1 MLEVI
6 NIKKS
11 FNGLKLLKDVSFS
24 ISQGSITSLFGEN
37 GSGKTTVSNILSGF
51 VAPDSGKIIFNDID
65 ITRMNPVSISKNG
78 IGRVWQTPRI
88 FRNLSALEN
97 LMLASRNHPGEKSL
111 NYFFR
116 IKEIFRVENVVRDKA
131 VHIADQINLLSKV
144 NETAGSFSFGEQ
156 KLLSIGML
164 LLNEST
170 LLILDEPFTGINGK
184 SVDHISEVLLNLRNI
199 GKTILI
205 IEHNRTKAEKISNK
219 IFNLVDGKIIQT
231 EIMHS

>member
-1 MLEVI
+1 MLEAI

-11 FNGLKLLKDVSFS
+11 FNGLNVLKDISFS

-37 GSGKTTVSNILSGF
+37 GSGKTTISNILSGF
-51 VAPDSGKIIFNDID
+51 VTPDFGRIVFNDKD
-65 ITRMNPVSISKNG
+65 ITRMNPVSISNIG

-88 FRNLSALEN
+88 FRNLSVLEN
-97 LMLASRNHPGEKSL
+97 LMLAARNHPGEKSF

-116 IKEIFRVENVVRDKA
+116 IKEIFNVENAVRNKA
-131 VHIADQINLLSKV
+131 MYIAHQINLSPKI

-164 LLNEST
+164 LLNESE

-184 SVDHISEVLLNLRNI
+184 MVDYISEVLLNLRNI

-205 IEHNRTKAEKISNK
+205 IEHNRTKAEKISDK
-219 IFNLVDGKIIQT
+219 ILNLVDGKIIQNGIT
-231 EIMHS
+231 F